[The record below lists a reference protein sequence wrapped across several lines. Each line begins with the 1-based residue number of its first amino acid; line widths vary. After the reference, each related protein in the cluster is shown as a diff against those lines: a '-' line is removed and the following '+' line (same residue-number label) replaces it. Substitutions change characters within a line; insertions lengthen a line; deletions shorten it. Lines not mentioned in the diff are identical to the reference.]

1 VAEDTKARIR
11 AVAVELF
18 TTQGFE
24 QTSLREIADRV
35 GMTKASLYYHY
46 PSKQALL
53 LSLVEPLVDDWRRSV
68 EIAESLPHTPDNV
81 RLVLGQF
88 IDIMMRHRNACA
100 LFMRDGAAVLAAI
113 EPIWQEVIGLTRRL
127 NVWLSGPDP
136 TEVDRIR
143 AIAAT
148 ETMGAAISSTF
159 VIDQVTET
167 VLRQTL
173 LECASAVLDLPKAAP
188 ATPATTATPAPAP
201 VAPQRVPAA

>member
-1 VAEDTKARIR
+1 VAEEVASVAEDTKARIR

-18 TTQGFE
+18 TAQGFE

-53 LSLVEPLVDDWRRSV
+53 LSLVEPLVDDWRRTI
-68 EIAESLPHTPDNV
+68 EIAETLSHTSGNI

-88 IDIMMRHRNACA
+88 LDIMMRHRNACS

-113 EPIWQEVIGLTRRL
+113 EPIWQEVIELTKRL
-127 NVWLSGPDP
+127 NVWLSGPNP

-148 ETMGAAISSTF
+148 ETMGAAISSAF
-159 VIDQVTET
+159 VIDKVTES
-167 VLRQTL
+167 VLRETL
-173 LECASAVLDLPKAAP
+173 LDCASAVLDLPKEAPAAAP
-188 ATPATTATPAPAP
+188 I
-201 VAPQRVPAA
+201 VPQRVPAA